1 MRVCTQA
8 QLAVYV
14 LYRTKDKNIITV
26 GTEGNVKSY
35 DAQKRHT
42 RPYVCVSV
50 NTHRRPMVH
59 MYVGVHKQKARGELR

>member
-1 MRVCTQA
+1 MRVCIQA
-8 QLAVYV
+8 QRAVYV

-50 NTHRRPMVH
+50 HTEKANGP
-59 MYVGVHKQKARGELR
+59 YVCQCTQTEGPW